1 MKERNWT
8 SVNKFILLGLTDEA
22 EMQIPLFIVF
32 LLFYIIT
39 LLGNISIVALVTIC
53 PQLHT
58 PMYFLL
64 GNLAFVDFSYSS
76 VITPKMLVNFLS
88 EAKAISLQGCMTQLF
103 FLFFTGSTDVFILA
117 TMAYDRYVAICNPL
131 LYATIMTKDTCLG
144 LLGGAYLVAFMN
156 AVLHTG
162 CMYRLSFCGPNRITH
177 FYCDVPPLLKLSC
190 SDTSLNEAVLV
201 SVVGFFLV
209 ACFIIIFISYTY
221 IVSAILMIRSSKGRS
236 RAFFTCSSHFFSVV
250 LFYGTVFFMYLRPSS
265 SYAMNHDRVASVFYT
280 VVIPMLNPLIYTL
293 RNQEVIGALKNT
305 ILRKR
310 FLRLPLKSPSFFVE
324 LRVKHA
330 ADSILLAPHFALAF
344 WAVQLKS
351 FRKSQG
357 YIGLLFMGQGAQNS
371 LGAA

>member
-8 SVNKFILLGLTDEA
+8 SVNEFILLGLTDEA

-103 FLFFTGSTDVFILA
+103 FFFFTGSTDVFLLA
-117 TMAYDRYVAICNPL
+117 IMAYDRYVAICNPL
-131 LYATIMTKDTCLG
+131 LYAAIMTKDTCLC
-144 LLGGAYLVAFMN
+144 LSGGAYLVAFMN
-156 AVLHTG
+156 AVLHTS
-162 CMYRLSFCGPNRITH
+162 CMFRLSFCGPNRITH

-209 ACFIIIFISYTY
+209 SCFIIIFISYTY

-236 RAFFTCSSHFFSVV
+236 RAFSTCSSHFFSVV

-305 ILRKR
+305 ILRKC
-310 FLRLPLKSPSFFVE
+310 
-324 LRVKHA
+324 A
-330 ADSILLAPHFALAF
+330 
-344 WAVQLKS
+344 
-351 FRKSQG
+351 
-357 YIGLLFMGQGAQNS
+357 
-371 LGAA
+371 